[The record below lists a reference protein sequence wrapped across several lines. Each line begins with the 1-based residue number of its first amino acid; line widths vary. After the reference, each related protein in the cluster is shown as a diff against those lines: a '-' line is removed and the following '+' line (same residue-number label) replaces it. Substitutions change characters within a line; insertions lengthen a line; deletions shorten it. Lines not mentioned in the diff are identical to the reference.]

1 MPSIQF
7 ILIQAIGLI
16 GSILAIA
23 ALQFSS
29 RKKILVLQF
38 IAAILWMIHYAFLG
52 AHTAVANNILCLARG
67 IICYNNEKKWAK
79 SKFWLYALIA
89 LYIFSAARTW
99 AGMHSAFACIAMILT
114 TVALWIHNM
123 PATRMLFLIN
133 SPFMLA
139 YNIMS
144 GSYST
149 AVTESFALLTFIA
162 AVWRFD
168 IRKKASSDSTSD

>member
-1 MPSIQF
+1 MPDIQS
-7 ILIQAIGLI
+7 ILIQVVGLV
-16 GSILAIA
+16 GSILAIS

-29 RKKILVLQF
+29 RKKVLAIQF
-38 IAAILWMIHYAFLG
+38 VAAILWMIHYAFLG
-52 AHTAVANNILCLARG
+52 AHTAVVNNILCLVRG
-67 IICYNNEKKWAK
+67 IVCYNNEKKWAK
-79 SKFWLYALIA
+79 SRIWLYALIV

-99 AGMHSAFACIAMILT
+99 DGIHSAFACIAMILT
-114 TVALWIHNM
+114 TIALWIHNM

-149 AVTESFALLTFIA
+149 AVMESFALLTFIA

-168 IRKKASSDSTSD
+168 IRNKESSGTKSK